1 MSSVTTIRTG
11 KENLIWMKSTYDF
24 IIQIFM
30 EGRLPL
36 NSNEEKMMSNIKI
49 GYSTPFCES
58 HGL

>member
-30 EGRLPL
+30 EERLPL
-36 NSNEEKMMSNIKI
+36 NSDEVKMTSNIKI
-49 GYSTPFCES
+49 GRMK
-58 HGL
+58 

>member
-1 MSSVTTIRTG
+1 MSSVITIRTG
-11 KENLIWMKSTYDF
+11 EENLICMKSTYDF

-36 NSNEEKMMSNIKI
+36 NSDEDKMTSNIKI

-58 HGL
+58 RGL